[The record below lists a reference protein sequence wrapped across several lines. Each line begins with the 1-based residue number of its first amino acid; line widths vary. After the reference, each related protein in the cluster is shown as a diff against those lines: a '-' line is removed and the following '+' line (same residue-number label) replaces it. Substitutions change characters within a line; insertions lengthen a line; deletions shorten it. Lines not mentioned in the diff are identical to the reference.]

1 VMSSDFCHW
10 GDNFDYFF
18 LRDKLD
24 NGPNSVSS
32 QIERLDREG
41 IEKIV
46 RLDTDGFR
54 EYLKKTDN
62 TICGCQPII
71 VGMQALKRVGG
82 YEGKLIK
89 YA

>member
-1 VMSSDFCHW
+1 
-10 GDNFDYFF
+10 
-18 LRDKLD
+18 
-24 NGPNSVSS
+24 
-32 QIERLDREG
+32 
-41 IEKIV
+41 
-46 RLDTDGFR
+46 LDTDEFR